1 MSSAETGKTPAAR
14 NLAEL
19 VARASELARRPDE
32 LQRWL
37 LALRWGE
44 LAPLSVSPVVPVA
57 VRTRADGQLRDRLPG
72 MRLGDRITLAKLAS
86 RRLLPVM
93 LREKDARVLAAA
105 MSNPR
110 LGASELAAAIGAEQA
125 PGELPEVVDR
135 SRWREEYRVRLALVR
150 QPRTPIATALS
161 HMTALNDSDLH
172 SLVAAPPRPL
182 LALVARRILV
192 TRGH

>member
-19 VARASELARRPDE
+19 AERARELARRPDD

-86 RRLLPVM
+86 RRLLPVI
-93 LREKDARVLAAA
+93 LREKDARVLSAA

-110 LGASELAAAIGAEQA
+110 LGAGELVAAIGSEQA
-125 PGELPEVVDR
+125 PEKLFDVIDC
-135 SRWREEYRVRLALVR
+135 SRWREDYRVRAALVR
-150 QPRTPIATALS
+150 QPRTPIATSLS
-161 HMTALNDSDLH
+161 HMTALNDSDLR
-172 SLVAAPPRPL
+172 SLAESPPRPL
-182 LALVARRILV
+182 LGLVARRILV